1 MSAPPPRRARWS
13 LRARLTVLTAGLLCA
28 ALVVGAVVLSTVL
41 SRGRVA
47 ALDDVVQARAETV
60 AALVAGDQVPDALP
74 VAEPGEIVQVLDG
87 DGRVVATSPTAS
99 RTLPVLG
106 GEALADLRARAAD
119 APGRA
124 VVGGTGAS
132 AYDPAARVAVA
143 APAGGPDGTVVVA
156 TVPVAEV
163 EGLVRALRLALAG
176 VVPALTALFAAAIWV
191 ALGRALRPVER
202 LRAAAAQVARAGGP
216 GSLPDP
222 GTDDEVGA
230 LARTLNE
237 MLDRLEEAAG
247 RQRAFVA
254 DAAHELRT
262 PLAALRAQ
270 LEVAA
275 THPAAYEPGEL
286 VDGLGEQV
294 RRMQALVDDLLLLAR
309 LGSRPVPDAAVDL
322 GDVAREA
329 VALAVAG
336 AGGRLGVAPG
346 AGGGAG
352 PAASGGVAV
361 DVVGAGRARGDEA
374 ALGRVVRNLVENA
387 IGHAATSVRVE
398 VADGLVAV
406 VDDGPGVPAA
416 DRERAFARF
425 VRLDAARAR
434 PGGGSGLGLAIARE
448 VAREHGGDVLLGDRA
463 DGVAGLR
470 AELRLPG
477 APGGAPPTVSGAA
490 HDDRGGAG
498 RRA

>member
-1 MSAPPPRRARWS
+1 MTPARPRRARWS
-13 LRARLTVLTAGLLCA
+13 LRARLTVLTAGLLCL

-47 ALDDVVQARAETV
+47 ALDEVVRARAETV
-60 AALVAGDQVPDALP
+60 AALVASDQVPDALP
-74 VAEPGEIVQVLDG
+74 VAEPGEVVQVLDA
-87 DGRVVATSPTAS
+87 DGRVVATSPSAS

-106 GEALADLRARAAD
+106 GDALEDLRARASS
-119 APGRA
+119 GGV
-124 VVGGTGAS
+124 VVGGTDAS
-132 AYDPAARVAVA
+132 AYDRAARVAVV
-143 APAGGPDGTVVVA
+143 APAGAPDGTVVVA
-156 TVPVAEV
+156 TVPAAEV

-202 LRAAAAQVARAGGP
+202 LRSAAAQVARAGGP

-275 THPAAYEPGEL
+275 THPEAYAPGEL
-286 VDGLGEQV
+286 VDGLGGQV

-309 LGSRPVPDAAVDL
+309 LGSRPVPDAEVDL

-329 VALAVAG
+329 AALAVAG
-336 AGGRLGVAPG
+336 AGAGTGVE
-346 AGGGAG
+346 
-352 PAASGGVAV
+352 
-361 DVVGAGRARGDEA
+361 VVGAGRARGDGA
-374 ALGRVVRNLVENA
+374 ALGRVVRNLVDNA
-387 IGHAATSVRVE
+387 LGHAVGVVRVE

-406 VDDGPGVPAA
+406 LDDGPGVPAA

-448 VAREHGGDVLLGDRA
+448 IAREHGGDVVLADRT
-463 DGVAGLR
+463 DGAPGLR
-470 AELRLPG
+470 AELRLP
-477 APGGAPPTVSGAA
+477 
-490 HDDRGGAG
+490 
-498 RRA
+498 

>member
-1 MSAPPPRRARWS
+1 MSDEPPGRAARWTRAPWS
-13 LRARLTVLTAGLLCA
+13 LRARLTVLTSGLLCL

-47 ALDDVVQARAETV
+47 ALDDVVRARAQTV
-60 AALVAGDQVPDALP
+60 AALVASDQVPEALP
-74 VAEPGEIVQVLDG
+74 VAEAGEIVQVLDA
-87 DGRVVATSPTAS
+87 DGRVVASSTTAS
-99 RTLPVLG
+99 RTLPVLPAD
-106 GEALADLRARAAD
+106 ALADLRARAD
-119 APGRA
+119 GSEP
-124 VVGGTGAS
+124 VVTGTDAS
-132 AYDPAARVAVA
+132 AYDRAARVAVA
-143 APAGGPDGTVVVA
+143 VPGGDAPDGQVVVA
-156 TVPVAEV
+156 TVPVGEV

-176 VVPALTALFAAAIWV
+176 VVPVVTALFAAAIWV

-202 LRAAAAQVARAGGP
+202 LRSAAAQVARAGGP

-222 GTDDEVGA
+222 GTDDEIGA

-237 MLDRLEEAAG
+237 MLDRLEVAAG

-275 THPAAYEPGEL
+275 THPAAYGPGEL
-286 VDGLGEQV
+286 VAELGGQV

-309 LGSRPVPDAAVDL
+309 LGSRPVPDAVVDL
-322 GDVAREA
+322 GAVARDA
-329 VALAVAG
+329 VGLVTAGSGDAV
-336 AGGRLGVAPG
+336 V
-346 AGGGAG
+346 
-352 PAASGGVAV
+352 VAV
-361 DVVGAGRARGDEA
+361 VGTGRARGDAA

-387 IGHAATSVRVE
+387 VGHATGAVRVE
-398 VADGLVAV
+398 VADGRVAV
-406 VDDGPGVPAA
+406 LDDGPGVPEA

-448 VAREHGGDVLLGDRA
+448 VAREHGGDVVLTDRA
-463 DGVAGLR
+463 DGRPGLR
-470 AELRLPG
+470 AELRLP
-477 APGGAPPTVSGAA
+477 S
-490 HDDRGGAG
+490 
-498 RRA
+498 

>member
-1 MSAPPPRRARWS
+1 MSGARPRRARWS

-47 ALDDVVQARAETV
+47 ALDEVVRGRAETV
-60 AALVAGDQVPDALP
+60 AALVASDQVPEALP
-74 VAEPGEIVQVLDG
+74 VAEPGEIVQVLDAG
-87 DGRVVATSPTAS
+87 GRVAATSPTAS

-106 GEALADLRARAAD
+106 GDALADLRARAA
-119 APGRA
+119 AARGEP

-132 AYDPAARVAVA
+132 AYDRAARVAVV
-143 APAGGPDGTVVVA
+143 APAGAPEGTVVVA

-176 VVPALTALFAAAIWV
+176 VVPVLTALFAAAIWV

-202 LRAAAAQVARAGGP
+202 LRSAAAQVARAGGP

-270 LEVAA
+270 LEVAG
-275 THPAAYEPGEL
+275 THPEAYAPGEL
-286 VDGLGEQV
+286 VEGLGDQV

-309 LGSRPVPDAAVDL
+309 LGSRPVPDADVDL
-322 GDVAREA
+322 GEVAREA
-329 VALAVAG
+329 AALAAAGAVGAEEPGAPAAAGALARPVALE
-336 AGGRLGVAPG
+336 
-346 AGGGAG
+346 
-352 PAASGGVAV
+352 
-361 DVVGAGRARGDEA
+361 VVGTGRARGDAA
-374 ALGRVVRNLVENA
+374 ALGRVVRNLVDNA
-387 IGHAATSVRVE
+387 IGHAAGSVRVE

-406 VDDGPGVPAA
+406 VDDGPGVAA
-416 DRERAFARF
+416 PDRERAFARF

-448 VAREHGGDVLLGDRA
+448 VAREHGGDVVLADRP
-463 DGVAGLR
+463 DGAPGLR
-470 AELRLPG
+470 AELRLP
-477 APGGAPPTVSGAA
+477 
-490 HDDRGGAG
+490 
-498 RRA
+498 

>member
-13 LRARLTVLTAGLLCA
+13 LRARLTVLTAGLLCV

-47 ALDDVVQARAETV
+47 ALDDVVRARAGTV
-60 AALVAGDQVPDALP
+60 AALVASDQVPDALP

-87 DGRVVATSPTAS
+87 EGRVVATSPTAS

-106 GEALADLRARAAD
+106 GDALADLRARAVGAS
-119 APGRA
+119 GGA
-124 VVGGTGAS
+124 VVAGTDAS
-132 AYDPAARVAVA
+132 AYDAAARVAVV
-143 APAGGPDGTVVVA
+143 APAGAPDGTVVVA

-176 VVPALTALFAAAIWV
+176 VVPVLTALFAGAIWL

-247 RQRAFVA
+247 RQRAFVG

-275 THPAAYEPGEL
+275 AHPAAYEPGEL
-286 VDGLGEQV
+286 VDGLGAQV
-294 RRMQALVDDLLLLAR
+294 RRMQALVEDLLLLAR

-336 AGGRLGVAPG
+336 ARGAVGPGGGVGPG
-346 AGGGAG
+346 ADAGGGVRVE
-352 PAASGGVAV
+352 VA
-361 DVVGAGRARGDEA
+361 GAGRARGDAA

-387 IGHAATSVRVE
+387 LAHAATSVRVE

-448 VAREHGGDVLLGDRA
+448 VAREHGGDVVLGDRA
-463 DGVAGLR
+463 DGAPGLR
-470 AELRLPG
+470 AELRLPVARRG
-477 APGGAPPTVSGAA
+477 A
-490 HDDRGGAG
+490 D

>member
-1 MSAPPPRRARWS
+1 MSPARPRRARWS

-47 ALDDVVQARAETV
+47 ALDEVVRARAETV
-60 AALVAGDQVPDALP
+60 AALVASDQVPDALP
-74 VAEPGEIVQVLDG
+74 VAEPGEVVQVLDA
-87 DGRVVATSPTAS
+87 DGRVVATSPSAS

-106 GEALADLRARAAD
+106 GDALAHLRARASS
-119 APGRA
+119 GGT
-124 VVGGTGAS
+124 VVGGTDAS
-132 AYDPAARVAVA
+132 AYDRAARVAVV
-143 APAGGPDGTVVVA
+143 APAGAPDGTVVVA
-156 TVPVAEV
+156 TVPAAEV

-202 LRAAAAQVARAGGP
+202 LRSAAAQVARAGGP

-270 LEVAA
+270 LEVAG
-275 THPAAYEPGEL
+275 THPEAYAPGEL
-286 VDGLGEQV
+286 VDGLGGQV

-309 LGSRPVPDAAVDL
+309 LGSRPVPDAEVDL
-322 GDVAREA
+322 GDVARETA
-329 VALAVAG
+329 ALAVAG
-336 AGGRLGVAPG
+336 AAAGTGVE
-346 AGGGAG
+346 
-352 PAASGGVAV
+352 
-361 DVVGAGRARGDEA
+361 VVGAGRARGDGA
-374 ALGRVVRNLVENA
+374 ALGRVVRN
-387 IGHAATSVRVE
+387 
-398 VADGLVAV
+398 
-406 VDDGPGVPAA
+406 
-416 DRERAFARF
+416 
-425 VRLDAARAR
+425 
-434 PGGGSGLGLAIARE
+434 
-448 VAREHGGDVLLGDRA
+448 
-463 DGVAGLR
+463 
-470 AELRLPG
+470 
-477 APGGAPPTVSGAA
+477 
-490 HDDRGGAG
+490 
-498 RRA
+498 